1 VQSVPDSGI
10 AGGQALD
17 VGKSRNWKSFAD
29 QNWDVFAFD
38 WGKLYGCTY
47 EDVENGSCPFWP
59 TPTPESIGDFAR
71 TTHGFENVV
80 TPVRLGEHQLL
91 NDGLIGFWKE
101 ADDGELDKVFHSP
114 QTIEGLNLPA
124 DIMYQPG
131 RTTPCIKAY
140 SSATP
145 DNLTLRIQDAPLE
158 LTLLLDP
165 RGVVHATSGVL
176 PVQQLQIPSQYY
188 SPALKRMGVTFRV
201 GPILTD
207 SEQLYAALPKEPGFA
222 WSWVTKLSG
231 ATWQES
237 PNIVEAT
244 PRAEFFRDPT
254 LVDGWF
260 KLTPTDE
267 KG

>member
-1 VQSVPDSGI
+1 MPDSGI
-10 AGGQALD
+10 ADGQALE
-17 VGKSRNWKSFAD
+17 VQKSRNWKSFAD

-38 WGKLYGCTY
+38 WGRLYGDKPSGCSY
-47 EDVENGSCPFWP
+47 QDVMNGLCPFWP
-59 TPTPESIGDFAR
+59 PKAVSDFAR

-101 ADDGELDKVFHSP
+101 TDDGKLDNVFHSP
-114 QTIEGLNLPA
+114 QTVEDLNLPA
-124 DIMYQPG
+124 DIVYQPG

-145 DNLTLRIQDAPLE
+145 DNLCLRIQDAPLN

-176 PVQQLQIPSQYY
+176 PVQELQIPPQYY
-188 SPALKRMGVTFRV
+188 SSALNRMGVTFRV

-207 SEQLYAALPKEPGFA
+207 SEQLFAALPKEPGFA
-222 WSWVTKLSG
+222 WSWVTKLNG

-237 PNIVEAT
+237 RNIVEAT

-267 KG
+267 KD